1 MPQSLLRKV
10 DTLIFP
16 SMDKIGL
23 YTYSI
28 FLFGLLFF
36 VTPVALK
43 EKLTTPQYSTL
54 QGDMVLKSSYNG
66 IRGFGHTLL
75 IYNNKNE
82 LLAQASCLG
91 IKEQLCGRSQ
101 VSQLHNSS
109 INFVSYLENKNG
121 IPGRTYGSISEITD
135 SQGHT
140 VLKNSTQNIQSS
152 FRGTR
157 NSYYYL
163 KTSVLVM
170 FILLSVFIL
179 KILSS

>member
-1 MPQSLLRKV
+1 M
-10 DTLIFP
+10 
-16 SMDKIGL
+16 
-23 YTYSI
+23 
-28 FLFGLLFF
+28 
-36 VTPVALK
+36 
-43 EKLTTPQYSTL
+43 
-54 QGDMVLKSSYNG
+54 
-66 IRGFGHTLL
+66 
-75 IYNNKNE
+75 
-82 LLAQASCLG
+82 
-91 IKEQLCGRSQ
+91 
-101 VSQLHNSS
+101 
-109 INFVSYLENKNG
+109 ENKNG

-179 KILSS
+179 KILSKLSP